1 MNISRFKNKLTSPR
15 MGAVVFLVAGVVALW
30 TCALVEFTQENKRE
44 TYAVN
49 IRPGIVNYGTHSS
62 ATIPLVSAP
71 QHSSVAPLISGN
83 TVRSY
88 AYSGHASM
96 TSNVSSG
103 RIRTTSVGKANTSS
117 VAAGTNGGS
126 ASSGVSSGVTRSM
139 ASNAL
144 GSSYSISA
152 VPVPT
157 LAMVSRSYASEVSAM
172 GASST
177 ADESL
182 SGKTSLGG
190 KKEDVVSSTPGTPDQ
205 PGQPP
210 IPLGNTPWLLMVL
223 LAAGYGVKRGL
234 SPC

>member
-15 MGAVVFLVAGVVALW
+15 MGAAVFLVAGVVALW

-44 TYAVN
+44 TYVVN

-71 QHSSVAPLISGN
+71 QHSSAAPLISGN

-96 TSNVSSG
+96 PSNVSSG
-103 RIRTTSVGKANTSS
+103 RIRTTSVGRANTSS
-117 VAAGTNGGS
+117 VAAGANGGS
-126 ASSGVSSGVTRSM
+126 ASSGVSSGATRSM

-144 GSSYSISA
+144 GASYSA
-152 VPVPT
+152 GVVPMPMM
-157 LAMVSRSYASEVSAM
+157 AMVSRSYATEVSAM

-182 SGKTSLGG
+182 SGKRADPTPGVPG
-190 KKEDVVSSTPGTPDQ
+190 NPGTPGSPEQ
-205 PGQPP
+205 PA
-210 IPLGNTPWLLMVL
+210 IPVGHTPWLLML
-223 LAAGYGVKRGL
+223 LFATGYGIFLKRK
-234 SPC
+234 SHQA